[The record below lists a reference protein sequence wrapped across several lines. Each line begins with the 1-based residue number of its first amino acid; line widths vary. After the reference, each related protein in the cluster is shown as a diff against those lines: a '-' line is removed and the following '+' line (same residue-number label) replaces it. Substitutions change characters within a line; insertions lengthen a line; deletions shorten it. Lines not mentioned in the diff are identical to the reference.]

1 MRAESAP
8 ELWLQG
14 STMAMAIGPPSHRRL
29 VAPFSPPVCVPCG
42 KWPKF
47 MIACILGPRLDG
59 RRNPVPNEM
68 PPCKNNKC
76 GVWTRVCV
84 VIVSAMQVM
93 LRRGGFFCFRLV
105 LSLVDPTN
113 CGSHRCHALTHFSLP
128 AFTRHPSF
136 NLLILRCMYVWT
148 EHTCGVAPASFLCCR
163 NMRRPG
169 LAEFAVCPALGS
181 RAVSTCTRSYCT
193 LT

>member
-1 MRAESAP
+1 MHVLRGLVDTPVGWTTCVPNQRQNCGS
-8 ELWLQG
+8 QG
-14 STMAMAIGPPSHRRL
+14 STIAIAIGPPSHRRL
-29 VAPFSPPVCVPCG
+29 MAPFSPPVCVPCG

-105 LSLVDPTN
+105 RSLVDPTN
-113 CGSHRCHALTHFSLP
+113 CGSHRCHALTHFSC
-128 AFTRHPSF
+128 R
-136 NLLILRCMYVWT
+136 LLR
-148 EHTCGVAPASFLCCR
+148 G
-163 NMRRPG
+163 
-169 LAEFAVCPALGS
+169 
-181 RAVSTCTRSYCT
+181 T
-193 LT
+193 LLSIS